1 MEQDC
6 WASWLATFPEENRE
20 EWQALLEEM
29 EAQETR
35 EARLYKA
42 LDKLEAVI
50 SHNESDRDTW
60 LPLEYDL
67 QFTYPEKA
75 VQFSPWLKELKK
87 AVDQWTEAKIK
98 TDRKKGLLHESTAPF
113 NEITA
118 TADSAPH

>member
-1 MEQDC
+1 M
-6 WASWLATFPEENRE
+6 AG
-20 EWQALLEEM
+20 LLEEM

-50 SHNESDRDTW
+50 SHNESDRDSW

-75 VQFSPWLKELKK
+75 VQFSPWLKALKQE
-87 AVDQWTEAKIK
+87 VDKWTEEKIK
-98 TDRKKGLLHESTAPF
+98 E
-113 NEITA
+113 
-118 TADSAPH
+118 